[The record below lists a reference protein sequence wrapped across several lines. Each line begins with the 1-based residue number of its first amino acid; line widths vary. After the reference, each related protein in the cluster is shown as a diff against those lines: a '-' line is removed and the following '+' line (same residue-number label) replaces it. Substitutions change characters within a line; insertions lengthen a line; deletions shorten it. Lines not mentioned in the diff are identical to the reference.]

1 MCKRTTTDPLLRPLL
16 DTYRVHPL
24 LLPREGVRIG
34 DVYAH
39 AGRSTSQVGHIA
51 HLIDPAPT
59 LPPITEGERMA
70 SVSSA
75 RSGSYDF
82 RTGVRF
88 LSGFLTHLRAPA
100 SFIGGV
106 RSAYERRSAAALDFK
121 IGDLTRDSVDN
132 GALAV
137 CLGRS
142 MVRAD
147 QSLWDE
153 RQRHYI
159 VSAVWRASALTVRG
173 TTRAGQQVQIGI
185 DALSAA
191 AGNVSMALDHTDGE
205 AITYGGD
212 RTLAVGV
219 EVLEITR
226 DERSGRVRVK
236 FEDFSL
242 GPLRGSSPGPADARR
257 PFDVRA
263 FIGGPDGDAFLTL
276 SDDERG
282 A

>member
-24 LLPREGVRIG
+24 PLPREGVSIG

-51 HLIDPAPT
+51 HLLDPAPT
-59 LPPITEGERMA
+59 LPSITEGERMA

-88 LSGFLTHLRAPA
+88 LCGFLTHLRAPA

-137 CLGRS
+137 CLGQS

-159 VSAVWRASALTVRG
+159 VSTVWRASL
-173 TTRAGQQVQIGI
+173 
-185 DALSAA
+185 
-191 AGNVSMALDHTDGE
+191 
-205 AITYGGD
+205 
-212 RTLAVGV
+212 
-219 EVLEITR
+219 
-226 DERSGRVRVK
+226 
-236 FEDFSL
+236 FCW
-242 GPLRGSSPGPADARR
+242 GPLRGSGPCRQHPHSQGAEIGMVRSLIDQIGRDLTDMVSWRR
-257 PFDVRA
+257 
-263 FIGGPDGDAFLTL
+263 
-276 SDDERG
+276 
-282 A
+282 